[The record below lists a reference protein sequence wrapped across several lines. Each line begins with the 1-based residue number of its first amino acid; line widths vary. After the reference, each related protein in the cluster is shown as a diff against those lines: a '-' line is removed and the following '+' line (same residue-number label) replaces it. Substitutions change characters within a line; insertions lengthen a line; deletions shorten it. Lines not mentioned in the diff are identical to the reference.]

1 MKRLSILAVAAAAV
15 ALLAVV
21 RATSPAA
28 GVPAG
33 WQRIDLHPVTQP
45 AAISGRV
52 VVLAARAGRLW
63 LLGLD
68 ARTGKTRWSQPA
80 STGENAPGQ
89 PPLFAVAGNRI
100 LYLRAAHGL
109 LSELA
114 AADAQTGRTLWHT
127 PPARYTSFPDFC
139 PVSRTAVCVTRAFGS
154 GQPGSV
160 LRFEPR
166 SGCLC
171 GRLVV
176 SRNPYARAIGSGLY
190 DPGERTPELLVASD
204 ATRVLWVR
212 RLRAIFP
219 QRGVS
224 TDWGWSFGRL
234 DEIGLFIGTP
244 GTAPKRRNGLY
255 ISNLADTM
263 TAGFR
268 IADGRVAWRTRGAYQ
283 CEYVPCAGESQLA
296 YGSVLYD
303 QTPDVGVRL
312 LATGTI
318 SGRVN
323 SLPHVS
329 ADARATLQGFEP
341 STGKTLWTF
350 AAGHDPGLISGIAT
364 PPRIGP
370 ETIALRSLSGALV
383 ALNLRTGASRRVNPA
398 TPAWCSHIIEYR
410 LAAGYRSG
418 TAGITHQYIGQNAIE
433 PCTAAGRR
441 GAPATPVSRFV
452 GASIDRL
459 VVWSDR
465 RGVFASPG
473 R

>member
-1 MKRLSILAVAAAAV
+1 MKRLSILGVAVAVV
-15 ALLAVV
+15 ASLASA

-28 GVPAG
+28 GAPEG
-33 WQRIDLHPVTQP
+33 WHRTDLHPVTQP

-68 ARTGKTRWSQPA
+68 PGTGQTRWSQPA
-80 STGENAPGQ
+80 SAGENAPGQ

-100 LYLRAAHGL
+100 VYLRAAHGL
-109 LSELA
+109 LSEVA
-114 AADAQTGRTLWHT
+114 AADAQTGRTLWQT
-127 PPARYTSFPDFC
+127 SPARYTSYPEIC
-139 PVSRTAVCVTRAFGS
+139 PASRTAVCVTRAFGS

-160 LRFEPR
+160 LLFDPH
-166 SGCLC
+166 SGCSC

-176 SRNPYARAIGSGLY
+176 SRSPYARAVGTGLY

-204 ATRVLWVR
+204 ETRVLWVR
-212 RLRAIFP
+212 PLRTIFP
-219 QRGVS
+219 LHGVS

-255 ISNLADTM
+255 ISKLADAM

-268 IADGRVAWRTRGAYQ
+268 IADGSVAWRSRGSYE
-283 CEYVPCAGESQLA
+283 CGYMPCAGEKQLG
-296 YGSVLYD
+296 YSSVRYD
-303 QTPDVGVRL
+303 QTPAVGVRL
-312 LATGTI
+312 LATGKIT
-318 SGRVN
+318 GRIN
-323 SLPHVS
+323 ELPHVS
-329 ADARATLQGFEP
+329 PNARATLQGFAP

-350 AAGHDPGLISGIAT
+350 AAGHNTGLLSGIAT
-364 PPRIGP
+364 PPQIGP
-370 ETIALRSLSGALV
+370 EVIALRSSSGVLAT
-383 ALNLRTGASRRVNPA
+383 LNLRTGASRRVNAA

-418 TAGITHQYIGQNAIE
+418 AAGTTHQYIGQTALE
-433 PCTAAGRR
+433 PCTAAGRSAE
-441 GAPATPVSRFV
+441 APTPVSRFV
-452 GASIDRL
+452 GPSIGRL
-459 VVWSDR
+459 VVWSER